1 LFFSLRKNFLLQLI
15 VAALSQVSPPW
26 TSAAIMDICGLFGD
40 DFTDVQFEDDFDD
53 AKKLRKPAVAGGCS
67 EANSELRTRSDNV
80 QNGRVDRALI
90 QERLSNC
97 APVSLSSNVT
107 GTGWWTKRL
116 EANWGTELD
125 ALSNK
130 TISYA
135 KANTAGKRT
144 PKRVCVFSLSDR
156 PWLYE
161 ITYARMR
168 EYCELHGYA
177 FEARHRF
184 VFSFLVRPY
193 C

>member
-1 LFFSLRKNFLLQLI
+1 
-15 VAALSQVSPPW
+15 
-26 TSAAIMDICGLFGD
+26 MDICGLFGD

-53 AKKLRKPAVAGGCS
+53 DKKLRKPAVKP
-67 EANSELRTRSDNV
+67 EATTYRAKIPKTILTQTRSDNV
-80 QNGRVDRALI
+80 QNGRVDRALVR
-90 QERLSNC
+90 ERLSNC
-97 APVSLSSNVT
+97 APVSLSSNVS

-184 VFSFLVRPY
+184 VFSFFVRPY